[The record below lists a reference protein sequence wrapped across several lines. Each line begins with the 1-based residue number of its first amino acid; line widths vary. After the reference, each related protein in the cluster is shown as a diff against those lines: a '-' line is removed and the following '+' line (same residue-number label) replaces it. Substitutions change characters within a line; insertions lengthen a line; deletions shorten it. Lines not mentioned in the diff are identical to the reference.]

1 MKGYIFDLDGVLVDT
16 AKYHYLAWK
25 TIAQELD
32 FELTPAH
39 NEQLKGI
46 GREVSLHKILRWA
59 GKTLPEN
66 DFHALALRKNQLY
79 LQYIAHID
87 SSELLEGV
95 ASFLQQLK
103 NKGKKIALGS
113 ASKNARLVLERTGIL
128 PLFDMIVD
136 GNMVTQPKP
145 NPEVFLKAAQGL
157 GLPPAECCVF
167 EDAPAG
173 VQAAKAAGMT
183 VIGVGEK
190 QVLCAADE
198 VIPNFNSIELII
210 S

>member
-1 MKGYIFDLDGVLVDT
+1 MEGYIFDLDGVLVDT

-25 TIAQELD
+25 TIAQEFG

-46 GREVSLHKILRWA
+46 GREVSLHKILQWA

-66 DFHALALRKNQLY
+66 EFQSLALRKNELY

-87 SSELLEGV
+87 SSELLVGV
-95 ASFLQQLK
+95 ADFLHSLK

-128 PLFDMIVD
+128 PLFNAIVD
-136 GNMVTQPKP
+136 GTMVTQAKP
-145 NPEVFLKAAQGL
+145 NPEVFLKAAELLQL
-157 GLPPAECCVF
+157 
-167 EDAPAG
+167 PAG
-173 VQAAKAAGMT
+173 VQAAKAAGMR
-183 VIGVGEK
+183 VIGVGEE

-198 VIPNFNSIELII
+198 VIPNFSSFVLHNS
-210 S
+210 

>member
-1 MKGYIFDLDGVLVDT
+1 
-16 AKYHYLAWK
+16 
-25 TIAQELD
+25 
-32 FELTPAH
+32 
-39 NEQLKGI
+39 
-46 GREVSLHKILRWA
+46 
-59 GKTLPEN
+59 
-66 DFHALALRKNQLY
+66 
-79 LQYIAHID
+79 
-87 SSELLEGV
+87 
-95 ASFLQQLK
+95 
-103 NKGKKIALGS
+103 
-113 ASKNARLVLERTGIL
+113 
-128 PLFDMIVD
+128 MIVD

-198 VIPNFNSIELII
+198 VIPNFNSIKLII